1 MKNPY
6 EDYYLQQAGT
16 GLPVFAGVRS
26 QRGHGLLSGLAR
38 MVIPLLKQ
46 GGKTLLKEGVRTGAH
61 ILGDVMSGQN
71 LQAAARQR
79 VKQGGQRLLQ
89 QAAHS
94 VLGAD
99 GTLPSASH
107 HHHPAP
113 PGMPA
118 TTTTTTTGI
127 KRRMTKPASQS
138 AKRRRAGR
146 STTGKQP
153 ASRQRGR
160 DIFDN

>member
-6 EDYYLQQAGT
+6 EEYYLQQAGS

-38 MVIPLLKQ
+38 MVIPLIKQ
-46 GGKTLLKEGVRTGAH
+46 GGKTLIKEGVRTGAH

-71 LQAAARQR
+71 LQTAARQR

-89 QAAHS
+89 RAAQS
-94 VLGAD
+94 VLGA
-99 GTLPSASH
+99 GKRTAAAAAAAA
-107 HHHPAP
+107 AP

-118 TTTTTTTGI
+118 TATRI
-127 KRRMTKPASQS
+127 KRPMSKPNRQS
-138 AKRRRAGR
+138 AKRRRTGR
-146 STTGKQP
+146 TIRKQTST
-153 ASRQRGR
+153 
-160 DIFDN
+160 DIFD